1 MKKMQLKLILTLSL
15 FLLFLSLQ
23 SFKEIN
29 KKEAQLMT
37 LKKVEYCANPEN
49 LSTGAEAFIYT
60 HKLINTESK
69 KINTDSLISTED
81 LMAVVSAEKIFTKY

>member
-1 MKKMQLKLILTLSL
+1 MKKMQLKLILTSSL

-23 SFKEIN
+23 SFKEISR
-29 KKEAQLMT
+29 KEAKLMT
-37 LKKVEYCANPEN
+37 LKKVEYFANPEN

-81 LMAVVSAEKIFTKY
+81 LMAIISAEKIFTKY